1 MSTTAEGGWGATGK
15 PSNERSHTV
24 ENHTFNTDQSQNRG
38 VHLNRLNVC
47 LIVIGFV
54 LMLFM
59 VFSMYETNESFN
71 QIVSVTEAYL
81 SSQQTAGMLSNIA
94 NNMSDQCADFIK
106 TGEPD
111 CVHVYA
117 GQLSAINA
125 QISSNK
131 SVNTENENENEFM
144 AKALTAF
151 RAMNETEI
159 RAMRLMADTLPMG
172 MAAFPLILQQTQ
184 LSPEDQALTAEEK
197 RALAEKLISSDE
209 YRLYKETLTTAV
221 DDSHRVASEQGKNRS
236 MQTAAHVKKI
246 MRRQKLL
253 LFLFIAVALVAL
265 LLNRFL
271 IISPIQRSADK
282 LDQRKPL
289 PVEGSYEVR
298 HLANVYNEVLKD
310 NAEKTKA
317 LSYAASHDALTG
329 LYNRGEFDRVYSRA
343 EKEKVGIMIADVDRF
358 KQFND
363 EFGHE
368 VGDRVLKTVAAKL
381 TEHFRSEDFIARI
394 GGDEFCIIMPGTNQ
408 LDAPVMIEKIEQ
420 INRELQET
428 RDNLPPITISAGFA
442 FWDRPNPGESL
453 FHDADATLL
462 ELKKTRTVCS
472 AAYPG

>member
-1 MSTTAEGGWGATGK
+1 
-15 PSNERSHTV
+15 V
-24 ENHTFNTDQSQNRG
+24 ENQTVNTEKSQKKG
-38 VHLNRLNVC
+38 VRLNRLNVC

-59 VFSMYETNESFN
+59 VFSMFDTNKSFN

-106 TGEPD
+106 TGAPD
-111 CVHVYA
+111 CTHVYA
-117 GQLSAINA
+117 GQLNAINA
-125 QISSNK
+125 QISL
-131 SVNTENENENEFM
+131 NES
-144 AKALTAF
+144 AKAEDEDEDPFMVKALAAF

-197 RALAEKLISSDE
+197 KALAEKLITSDE
-209 YRLYKETLTTAV
+209 YRLHKETLTEAV

-253 LFLFIAVALVAL
+253 LLLFIVVAVVAL

-271 IISPIQRSADK
+271 IISPIQRSVDN

-310 NAEKTKA
+310 NAEKTEA
-317 LSYAASHDALTG
+317 LSYAATHDALTG

-343 EKEKVGIMIADVDRF
+343 ENEKVGVMIADVDRF

-368 VGDRVLKTVAAKL
+368 VGDRVLKAVAAKL
-381 TEHFRSEDFIARI
+381 TEHFRAEDFVARI
-394 GGDEFCIIMPGTNQ
+394 GGDEFCIIMPGTSQ
-408 LDAPVMIEKIEQ
+408 VDAPVMIEKIEQ

-428 RDNLPPITISAGFA
+428 GDDLPPITISAGFA
-442 FWDRPNPGESL
+442 FWDRPNPGVSL
-453 FHDADATLL
+453 FHDADTTLL
-462 ELKKTRTVCS
+462 DLKKTRTVCS

>member
-1 MSTTAEGGWGATGK
+1 MENQTVNAEK
-15 PSNERSHTV
+15 
-24 ENHTFNTDQSQNRG
+24 SQKKG
-38 VHLNRLNVC
+38 VRLNRLNVC

-59 VFSMYETNESFN
+59 VFSMFDTNKSFN

-94 NNMSDQCADFIK
+94 NSMSDECADFIK
-106 TGEPD
+106 TGAPD
-111 CVHVYA
+111 CTHVYA
-117 GQLSAINA
+117 GQLNAINA
-125 QISSNK
+125 QISLNK
-131 SVNTENENENEFM
+131 S
-144 AKALTAF
+144 AKAEGEDEDPFMVKALAAF

-197 RALAEKLISSDE
+197 KSLAEKLITSDE
-209 YRLYKETLTTAV
+209 YRLHKETLTEAV
-221 DDSHRVASEQGKNRS
+221 DDSHRVGSEQGKNRS
-236 MQTAAHVKKI
+236 VQTAAHVKKI

-253 LFLFIAVALVAL
+253 LLLFIVVAIVAL

-271 IISPIQRSADK
+271 IISPIQRSVDK

-310 NAEKTKA
+310 NAEKTEA
-317 LSYAASHDALTG
+317 LSYAATHDALTG

-343 EKEKVGIMIADVDRF
+343 ENEKVGVMIADVDRF

-368 VGDRVLKTVAAKL
+368 VGDRVLKAVAAKL
-381 TEHFRSEDFIARI
+381 TEHFRAEDFVARI
-394 GGDEFCIIMPGTNQ
+394 GGDEFCIIMPGTSQ
-408 LDAPVMIEKIEQ
+408 VDAPVMIEKIEQ

-428 RDNLPPITISAGFA
+428 GDDLPPITISVGFA
-442 FWDRPNPGESL
+442 FWDRPNPGVSL
-453 FHDADATLL
+453 FHDADTTLL
-462 ELKKTRTVCS
+462 DLKKTRTVCS

>member
-1 MSTTAEGGWGATGK
+1 MD
-15 PSNERSHTV
+15 NQTV
-24 ENHTFNTDQSQNRG
+24 NTDNVRKRG
-38 VHLNRLNVC
+38 VHLNRLNVF

-59 VFSMYETNESFN
+59 VFSMYDTNKSFN
-71 QIVSVTEAYL
+71 QIVSVTESYL

-106 TGEPD
+106 TGAPD
-111 CVHVYA
+111 CAHVYA
-117 GQLSAINA
+117 GQLNAIDT
-125 QISSNK
+125 QIASNEK
-131 SVNTENENENEFM
+131 NKAEGEEEDPFM
-144 AKALTAF
+144 VKALAAF

-197 RALAEKLISSDE
+197 KALAEKLITSDE
-209 YRLYKETLTTAV
+209 YRLHKETLTEAV

-236 MQTAAHVKKI
+236 VQTAAHVKKI

-253 LFLFIAVALVAL
+253 LLLFIVVAIVAL

-271 IISPIQRSADK
+271 IISPIQRSVDK

-310 NAEKTKA
+310 NVEKTKA

-343 EKEKVGIMIADVDRF
+343 ENEKVGIMIADVDRF

-368 VGDRVLKTVAAKL
+368 VGDRVLKAVAAKL
-381 TEHFRSEDFIARI
+381 TEHFRTEDFVARI
-394 GGDEFCIIMPGTNQ
+394 GGDEFCVIMPGTNQ
-408 LDAPVMIEKIEQ
+408 QDAAVMIEKIEQ
-420 INRELQET
+420 INRELQEIT
-428 RDNLPPITISAGFA
+428 DDLPPITISAGFA

>member
-1 MSTTAEGGWGATGK
+1 MDNQTA
-15 PSNERSHTV
+15 
-24 ENHTFNTDQSQNRG
+24 NTSPAHNRG
-38 VHLNRLNVC
+38 VHLNRLNVF
-47 LIVIGFV
+47 LIFIGLV

-59 VFSMYETNESFN
+59 VFSMYETNNSFN
-71 QIVSVTEAYL
+71 QIVSVTESYL

-111 CVHVYA
+111 CAHVYA

-125 QISSNK
+125 QIASNESLK
-131 SVNTENENENEFM
+131 AEDDTEDEFM
-144 AKALTAF
+144 AKALAAF

-159 RAMRLMADTLPMG
+159 RAMRLIADTLPMG
-172 MAAFPLILQQTQ
+172 MAAFPLIIQQTQ

-209 YRLYKETLTTAV
+209 YRLHKETLTTAV

-236 MQTAAHVKKI
+236 MQTAARVKKI

-253 LFLFIAVALVAL
+253 LVLFIIVALVAL

-271 IISPIQRSADK
+271 IISPIQRSVDK

-310 NAEKTKA
+310 NVEKTKA

-343 EKEKVGIMIADVDRF
+343 ENEKVGIMIADVDRF

-368 VGDRVLKTVAAKL
+368 VGDQVLKAVAAKL
-381 TEHFRSEDFIARI
+381 TEHFRTEDFVARI
-394 GGDEFCIIMPGTNQ
+394 GGDEFCVIMPGTNQ
-408 LDAPVMIEKIEQ
+408 QDAAVMIEKIEQ
-420 INRELQET
+420 INRELQEIT
-428 RDNLPPITISAGFA
+428 DDLPPVSISAGFA

>member
-1 MSTTAEGGWGATGK
+1 ME
-15 PSNERSHTV
+15 NQTV
-24 ENHTFNTDQSQNRG
+24 NTEKSQKKG
-38 VHLNRLNVC
+38 VRLNRLNVC

-59 VFSMYETNESFN
+59 VFSMFDTNKSFN

-94 NNMSDQCADFIK
+94 NSMSDECADFIK
-106 TGEPD
+106 TGAPD
-111 CVHVYA
+111 CTHVYA
-117 GQLSAINA
+117 GQLNAINA
-125 QISSNK
+125 QISL
-131 SVNTENENENEFM
+131 NES
-144 AKALTAF
+144 AKAEDEDEDPFMVKALAAF

-197 RALAEKLISSDE
+197 KVLAEKLITSDE
-209 YRLYKETLTTAV
+209 YRLHKETLTEAV

-236 MQTAAHVKKI
+236 VQTAAHVKKI

-253 LFLFIAVALVAL
+253 LLLFIVVAIVAL

-271 IISPIQRSADK
+271 IISPIQRSVDK
-282 LDQRKPL
+282 LDQRKPLPVEGRKPL

-310 NAEKTKA
+310 NAEKTEA
-317 LSYAASHDALTG
+317 LSYAATHDALTG

-343 EKEKVGIMIADVDRF
+343 ENEKVGVMIADVDHF

-368 VGDRVLKTVAAKL
+368 VGDRVLKAVAAKL
-381 TEHFRSEDFIARI
+381 TEHFRAEDFVARI
-394 GGDEFCIIMPGTNQ
+394 GGDEFCIIMPGTSQ
-408 LDAPVMIEKIEQ
+408 VDAPVMIEKIEQ

-428 RDNLPPITISAGFA
+428 GDDLPPITISAGFA
-442 FWDRPNPGESL
+442 FWDRPNPGVSL
-453 FHDADATLL
+453 FHDADTTLL
-462 ELKKTRTVCS
+462 DLKKTRTVCS

>member
-1 MSTTAEGGWGATGK
+1 ME
-15 PSNERSHTV
+15 NQTV
-24 ENHTFNTDQSQNRG
+24 NTEKSQKKG
-38 VHLNRLNVC
+38 VRLNRLNVC

-59 VFSMYETNESFN
+59 VFSMFDTNKSFN
-71 QIVSVTEAYL
+71 QIVNVTEAYL

-94 NNMSDQCADFIK
+94 NSMSDECADFIK
-106 TGEPD
+106 TGAPD
-111 CVHVYA
+111 CTHVYA
-117 GQLSAINA
+117 GQLNAIKS
-125 QISSNK
+125 QISL
-131 SVNTENENENEFM
+131 NES
-144 AKALTAF
+144 AKAEDEDEDPFMVKALAAF

-197 RALAEKLISSDE
+197 KALAEKLITSDE
-209 YRLYKETLTTAV
+209 YRLHKETLTEAV

-236 MQTAAHVKKI
+236 VQTAAHVKKI

-253 LFLFIAVALVAL
+253 LLLFIVVAIVAL

-271 IISPIQRSADK
+271 IISPIQRSVDK

-310 NAEKTKA
+310 NVEKTKA

-343 EKEKVGIMIADVDRF
+343 ENEKVGIMIADVDRF

-368 VGDRVLKTVAAKL
+368 VGDRVLKAVAAKL
-381 TEHFRSEDFIARI
+381 TEHFRTEDFVARI
-394 GGDEFCIIMPGTNQ
+394 GGDEFCVIMPGTNQ
-408 LDAPVMIEKIEQ
+408 QDAAVMIEKIEQ
-420 INRELQET
+420 INRELQEIT
-428 RDNLPPITISAGFA
+428 DDLPPVSISAGFA